1 MKVQKRNGEL
11 EELDYEKIN
20 KVLAWA
26 TSKLDNVSLSD
37 IAMNAKLQI
46 ENGTT
51 TDMIHQVL
59 IQSSVDLINYDTPN
73 YQYVASNLI
82 NYLIRKRIFAT
93 YDNLPRLYDHTKNV
107 IEKGYYIDEY
117 LTLYSLKEFDVLNSY
132 IKHDRDFTFTY
143 AGIQQVIDKY
153 LVRNRKTGELF
164 ETPQYMW
171 MLISM
176 YLFKDYNKTERIKKI
191 KSFYDD
197 ISTFKLSLSTPILS
211 GVRTPTKSFSSCVLI
226 DCGDS
231 IDSIFT
237 TASAVGKYTANR
249 AGIGL
254 NMGRVRA
261 IGDSIRN
268 GEVLHTGVIPFL
280 KVMEASVKSCQ
291 QNGIRGGSA
300 TVHFPIWHKEIEDI
314 MVLKNNKGTEENRVR
329 KLDYSIQ
336 INKLFYKR
344 FQQKKDISLFSPN
357 DVLDLQEAF
366 YSGDNDKFEELYVKY
381 ENDNTV
387 SKKTISSVD
396 LFSSLAQERS
406 STGRLY
412 IMNID
417 NVNTHSSFDNTQP
430 EGVVT
435 QSNLCLLGD
444 TTVTIKINNT
454 ISEIN
459 LSILHELISFYKIDN
474 IEVLSYNLE
483 TKQNEFKRIS
493 KSYLTAYVEEIY
505 KIKDKVTNAVIKCTG
520 DHKIYT
526 ENRGYVEAKDL
537 EKTDILKYSKSLTTM
552 DWVENLSIEKIKIDK
567 SPVYDIT
574 VEDNHNFFANDIL
587 VHNCQE
593 ITLPTKSNDNLLS
606 DEGEIAICVLCAIN
620 VGIIKNFGDLKQI
633 CENAVRSLDSIID
646 IQDYPIKSAE
656 KMLKRRSIG
665 IGITNFAYLL
675 AKNKLKY
682 GSPECLLFVDELM
695 EHIQYYCLQASIE
708 LAKEKGKCEYF
719 EYTKYSKGILPI
731 DTYNKNVD
739 KLVSRPYTL
748 DWEQLRSDIK
758 EFGLRNST
766 LTTIMPCESSGLV
779 SNSTNSIEP
788 VRQLL
793 TNKKSKQG
801 VIKQLVPE
809 VNKLEKHYQLAF
821 DIENT
826 DINKTVA
833 VLQKYIDQAISV
845 NHYYNPKK
853 FENGLIPVSSIVKDI
868 LEFYSYGGKNLYYA
882 NTSDGKTDNFD
893 TLNNSV
899 YNVKEIVK
907 EETPVEEQYD
917 MSGCDGGA
925 CSI

>member
-1 MKVQKRNGEL
+1 
-11 EELDYEKIN
+11 
-20 KVLAWA
+20 
-26 TSKLDNVSLSD
+26 
-37 IAMNAKLQI
+37 
-46 ENGTT
+46 
-51 TDMIHQVL
+51 
-59 IQSSVDLINYDTPN
+59 
-73 YQYVASNLI
+73 
-82 NYLIRKRIFAT
+82 
-93 YDNLPRLYDHTKNV
+93 
-107 IEKGYYIDEY
+107 
-117 LTLYSLKEFDVLNSY
+117 
-132 IKHDRDFTFTY
+132 
-143 AGIQQVIDKY
+143 
-153 LVRNRKTGELF
+153 
-164 ETPQYMW
+164 
-171 MLISM
+171 
-176 YLFKDYNKTERIKKI
+176 
-191 KSFYDD
+191 
-197 ISTFKLSLSTPILS
+197 
-211 GVRTPTKSFSSCVLI
+211 
-226 DCGDS
+226 
-231 IDSIFT
+231 
-237 TASAVGKYTANR
+237 
-249 AGIGL
+249 
-254 NMGRVRA
+254 MGRVRA
-261 IGDSIRN
+261 IGDMIRN

-344 FQQKKDISLFSPN
+344 FQQKANISLFSPN
-357 DVLDLQEAF
+357 DVLDLQEVF

-381 ENDNTV
+381 ENDNTI
-387 SKKTISSVD
+387 SKKVISSVD

-412 IMNID
+412 VMNID
-417 NVNTHSSFDNTQP
+417 NVNNHSSFDNTVSQ
-430 EGVVT
+430 GVVT
-435 QSNLCLLGD
+435 QSNL
-444 TTVTIKINNT
+444 
-454 ISEIN
+454 
-459 LSILHELISFYKIDN
+459 
-474 IEVLSYNLE
+474 
-483 TKQNEFKRIS
+483 
-493 KSYLTAYVEEIY
+493 
-505 KIKDKVTNAVIKCTG
+505 
-520 DHKIYT
+520 
-526 ENRGYVEAKDL
+526 
-537 EKTDILKYSKSLTTM
+537 
-552 DWVENLSIEKIKIDK
+552 
-567 SPVYDIT
+567 
-574 VEDNHNFFANDIL
+574 
-587 VHNCQE
+587 CQE
-593 ITLPTKSNDNLLS
+593 ITLPTKSNQSLSS

-620 VGIIKNFGDLKQI
+620 VGIIKTFSDLKQI

-646 IQDYPIKSAE
+646 IQDYPVKSAE

-682 GSPECLLFVDELM
+682 GTSECLLFVDELM

-739 KLVSRPYTL
+739 KLVTRPYTL

-758 EFGLRNST
+758 AHGLRNST

-809 VNKLEKHYQLAF
+809 VNKLQKYYQLAF
-821 DIENT
+821 DIENS

-833 VLQKYIDQAISV
+833 VIQKYIDQAISV

-899 YNVKEIVK
+899 YNVKEVVK
-907 EETPVEEQYD
+907 EELPIEEQYD